1 MVAVA
6 EVEAKVEDMEAVE
19 VDVAAE
25 AVTLE
30 DKECVEEVVLD
41 LTNAVDLQWVVG
53 SDLTDPAVG
62 HPAE

>member
-1 MVAVA
+1 MAAA

-41 LTNAVDLQWVVG
+41 LTNVVDLQWVV
-53 SDLTDPAVG
+53 DLDQTDPVVG
-62 HPAE
+62 RLAE

>member
-1 MVAVA
+1 MAAA

-53 SDLTDPAVG
+53 SDLTDPVAG
-62 HPAE
+62 RPAE

>member
-1 MVAVA
+1 MVAAA
-6 EVEAKVEDMEAVE
+6 EVEAKVEDMEAAE
-19 VDVAAE
+19 ADVAVE

-53 SDLTDPAVG
+53 SDLTDLAVG
-62 HPAE
+62 RPAE

>member
-1 MVAVA
+1 MAAA
-6 EVEAKVEDMEAVE
+6 EVEAKVEDMEAAE

-41 LTNAVDLQWVVG
+41 LTNVVDLQWVVD
-53 SDLTDPAVG
+53 SDLTDPVVG
-62 HPAE
+62 RLAE

>member
-6 EVEAKVEDMEAVE
+6 EEEVKVEDMEAA
-19 VDVAAE
+19 DVAVE

-53 SDLTDPAVG
+53 SDLTDPVAG
-62 HPAE
+62 RPAE

>member
-1 MVAVA
+1 MAAA

-41 LTNAVDLQWVVG
+41 LTNVVDLQWVVD

-62 HPAE
+62 HPVE

>member
-1 MVAVA
+1 M
-6 EVEAKVEDMEAVE
+6 EAKVEDMEAVE

-41 LTNAVDLQWVVG
+41 HTNVVDLQWVVD
-53 SDLTDPAVG
+53 SDLTDPVVG
-62 HPAE
+62 RLAE

>member
-1 MVAVA
+1 MVAAA

-41 LTNAVDLQWVVG
+41 LTNAVDLQWVVD
-53 SDLTDPAVG
+53 SDLTDPVVG
-62 HPAE
+62 RPAE

>member
-1 MVAVA
+1 MAAAA

-30 DKECVEEVVLD
+30 DKECVEVVVLD
-41 LTNAVDLQWVVG
+41 LMNVVDLRWVVD

-62 HPAE
+62 RPAE

>member
-1 MVAVA
+1 MAAV
-6 EVEAKVEDMEAVE
+6 EVEAKVEDMEAAE
-19 VDVAAE
+19 ADVAVE

-62 HPAE
+62 RPAE

>member
-1 MVAVA
+1 MAAA
-6 EVEAKVEDMEAVE
+6 EVEAKVEDMEAAE

-41 LTNAVDLQWVVG
+41 LTNAVDLQWVVDL
-53 SDLTDPAVG
+53 DLTDPVVG
-62 HPAE
+62 RLAE

>member
-1 MVAVA
+1 MAAA
-6 EVEAKVEDMEAVE
+6 EEEAKVEDMEAA
-19 VDVAAE
+19 DVAVE

-53 SDLTDPAVG
+53 SDLTDPVVG
-62 HPAE
+62 RLAE

>member
-1 MVAVA
+1 MAAA

-41 LTNAVDLQWVVG
+41 LMNVVDLQWVV
-53 SDLTDPAVG
+53 DLDQTDPVVG
-62 HPAE
+62 RPAE

>member
-1 MVAVA
+1 MAAA

-41 LTNAVDLQWVVG
+41 LTNVVDLQWVEG
-53 SDLTDPAVG
+53 SDLTDPVVG
-62 HPAE
+62 RPAE

>member
-1 MVAVA
+1 MAAA

-41 LTNAVDLQWVVG
+41 LTNAVDLQWVVD
-53 SDLTDPAVG
+53 SDLTDPVVG
-62 HPAE
+62 RPAE

>member
-1 MVAVA
+1 MVAAA

-41 LTNAVDLQWVVG
+41 LTNVVDLQWVEG
-53 SDLTDPAVG
+53 SDLTDPVVG
-62 HPAE
+62 RPAE

>member
-1 MVAVA
+1 MAVA

-53 SDLTDPAVG
+53 SGLTDPVAG
-62 HPAE
+62 RPAE

>member
-1 MVAVA
+1 MVEEA
-6 EVEAKVEDMEAVE
+6 EAKVEDMEAVE

-41 LTNAVDLQWVVG
+41 LTNAVDLQWVVDL
-53 SDLTDPAVG
+53 DLTDPVVG
-62 HPAE
+62 RLAE

>member
-1 MVAVA
+1 MEAVEEA
-6 EVEAKVEDMEAVE
+6 EAKVEDMEAAE
-19 VDVAAE
+19 VDVAVE

-41 LTNAVDLQWVVG
+41 LTNVVDLQWVEG

-62 HPAE
+62 RPAE

>member
-1 MVAVA
+1 MAAA

-41 LTNAVDLQWVVG
+41 LTNAVDLQWVVDL
-53 SDLTDPAVG
+53 DLTDPVVG
-62 HPAE
+62 RLAE

>member
-1 MVAVA
+1 M
-6 EVEAKVEDMEAVE
+6 EAKVEDMEAVE

-41 LTNAVDLQWVVG
+41 LMNVVDLRWVVA
-53 SDLTDPAVG
+53 SDLMDPAVG
-62 HPAE
+62 RPAE

>member
-6 EVEAKVEDMEAVE
+6 EVEAKVEDMEAAE

-41 LTNAVDLQWVVG
+41 LTNAVDLQWVVDL
-53 SDLTDPAVG
+53 DLTDPVVG
-62 HPAE
+62 RLAE

>member
-1 MVAVA
+1 MAVA
-6 EVEAKVEDMEAVE
+6 EVEAKVEDMEAAE

-41 LTNAVDLQWVVG
+41 LTNAVDLQWVVDL
-53 SDLTDPAVG
+53 DLTDPVVG
-62 HPAE
+62 RLAE